1 MTIYT
6 STDTT
11 VLAHHQEQCIE
22 CKSSNISEYSSPS
35 SDKGYQCE
43 DCDMT
48 VAREEGNIVAR
59 GDMSDGTMS
68 SFSFSEKF

>member
-11 VLAHHQEQCIE
+11 VLAHHKEECIE
-22 CKSSNISEYSSPS
+22 CQSSNITDYGSPS
-35 SDKGYQCE
+35 SDEGYQCE

-48 VAREEGNIVAR
+48 VARESGSIVAR
-59 GDMSDGTMS
+59 GDMSEETMRT
-68 SFSFSEKF
+68 FSFSEKF